1 MKTRLLDTSGILRT
15 SLDFSCGGFLITGA
29 VLQELESD
37 NARLAVDAGISCGKI
52 RVHDPSEERIM
63 KVKAAAAATGDLEKL
78 SETDVGLLAVA
89 LETGSII
96 VSDDYNIQN
105 TASVLHIQYEGK
117 TQDGIKRSLVW
128 KKKCIGCGRTYPPES
143 TVCSVCGS
151 QLKRK
156 SSAV

>member
-15 SLDFSCGGFLITGA
+15 SLDFSAGCFLITSS
-29 VLQELESD
+29 VLRELEND
-37 NARLAVDAGISCGKI
+37 NARLAIDAGIGCGKI
-52 RVHDPSEERIM
+52 RVQDPSEERIR
-63 KVKAAAAATGDLEKL
+63 KVKEAAAATGDLEKL
-78 SETDVGLLAVA
+78 SETDIGLLAVA
-89 LETGSII
+89 LETGSVI
-96 VSDDYNIQN
+96 VTDDYNIQN

-128 KKKCIGCGRTYPPES
+128 KKKCIGCGRTYPTES

-156 SSAV
+156 SSTV